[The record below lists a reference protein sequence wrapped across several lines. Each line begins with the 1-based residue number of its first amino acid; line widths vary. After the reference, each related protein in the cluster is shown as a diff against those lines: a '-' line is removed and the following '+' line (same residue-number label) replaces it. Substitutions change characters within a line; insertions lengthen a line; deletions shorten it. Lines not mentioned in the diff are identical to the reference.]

1 MKKIISLVLVVF
13 VLVLSFAGCA
23 ENETKEIED
32 VTRAETEVS
41 EDDGKNTEESTEE
54 ETASEASTSSVNL
67 ADINQEIMDEIDV
80 KDSLQLNEKSAK
92 ALYGIEASDM
102 KQCVGFSVMSGTF
115 PHEVV
120 MIEASD
126 DAAAKRIEE
135 AFNSKIEAFTQQSK
149 NYDAANYALAQKCE
163 VQKNGMFYA
172 MFLSP
177 DFEEIKAV
185 YNKHIN

>member
-1 MKKIISLVLVVF
+1 
-13 VLVLSFAGCA
+13 
-23 ENETKEIED
+23 
-32 VTRAETEVS
+32 
-41 EDDGKNTEESTEE
+41 
-54 ETASEASTSSVNL
+54 
-67 ADINQEIMDEIDV
+67 MDEIGV

-120 MIEASD
+120 MIEASN

-185 YNKHIN
+185 YDKHIN